1 MYVKFISMEDKKM
14 ENSEVKDFIAYE
26 YLSLNVK
33 EDNITMYIDCYENF
47 GWVVV
52 SNGLNT
58 NHDYYI
64 NHQLNT
70 SNSFKINFKR
80 DRKIKSKKE
89 LNNLQRKME
98 TSLNNLEKL
107 KKEPNNMG
115 TIASL
120 IVGFIGTIFMSLSVF
135 SITINEPLIVLC
147 VIFGVIGLIGW
158 ILPYFV
164 YKKIK
169 FKKTNKNN
177 SLIEE
182 QYDELNDICEQAN
195 NLLK

>member
-1 MYVKFISMEDKKM
+1 
-14 ENSEVKDFIAYE
+14 
-26 YLSLNVK
+26 
-33 EDNITMYIDCYENF
+33 
-47 GWVVV
+47 
-52 SNGLNT
+52 
-58 NHDYYI
+58 
-64 NHQLNT
+64 
-70 SNSFKINFKR
+70 
-80 DRKIKSKKE
+80 
-89 LNNLQRKME
+89 ME
-98 TSLNNLEKL
+98 TFLNNLEKL

-120 IVGFIGTIFMSLSVF
+120 IVGFIGTIFMALSVF

>member
-14 ENSEVKDFIAYE
+14 EKSEVKDFIAYE

-52 SNGLNT
+52 SND
-58 NHDYYI
+58 HDYYI
-64 NHQLNT
+64 NLQLNT

-120 IVGFIGTIFMSLSVF
+120 IVGFIGTIFMALSVF

-169 FKKTNKNN
+169 FKKINKNN